1 MRLLVDLTSCEDA
14 ASGAGRRALE
24 LWPRLLTLL
33 GSGDRVAF
41 VASPS
46 FGTLLRARAPEAELL
61 PFPGR
66 AGRPWSRFRHL
77 NPLIRRW
84 LRDEGF
90 EAVHQETLPLAAP
103 PRTIFTLHDLRGVH
117 PRFRTARWRRV
128 AASFLL
134 QSQVSRCARI
144 ITVSAWMKTEIQA
157 RRGLGNVPVAVVPNA
172 VDRECFRSGGL
183 GPEVLTDRGLEAGA
197 YLLHVGH
204 REPRKNLPFLVE
216 VLKVLVERGRDLRL
230 VLVGRRKGRYAVPER
245 RARKLRIE
253 DRLILL
259 DDVSDGEL
267 PPLYRG
273 AHTVLV
279 PSLYEGFGMTALEA
293 VAAGAPVLAP
303 RRGPFPEFLSE
314 GQLLPAEAG
323 AEMWAEAVTEGRGAT
338 DSSAPLSLLDWDS
351 AARALAD
358 ALFG

>member
-24 LWPRLLTLL
+24 LWPRLVSLL
-33 GSGDRVAF
+33 GSNDRVAF
-41 VASPS
+41 VTSPS
-46 FGTLLRARAPEAELL
+46 FGALIRARASRAELL

-77 NPLIRRW
+77 NPRIRRW
-84 LRDEGF
+84 LRDDGF
-90 EAVHQETLPLAAP
+90 DVVHQETLPLASP
-103 PRTIFTLHDLRGVH
+103 PRTIFTLHDLREVH
-117 PRFRTARWRRV
+117 PRFRSARWRRV

-144 ITVSAWMKTEIQA
+144 LTVSEWMKAEIQG
-157 RRGLGNVPVAVVPNA
+157 RRGLRNVPVDVVPNA
-172 VDRECFRSGGL
+172 VDREYFRTGG
-183 GPEVLTDRGLEAGA
+183 RGWEALSEWSLEAGA

-216 VLKVLVERGRDLRL
+216 VLKELVERGRDLRL
-230 VLVGRRKGRYAVPER
+230 VLVGRRKGRYAVPEK
-245 RARKLRIE
+245 RARKLGME
-253 DRLILL
+253 DRLVLL
-259 DDVSDGEL
+259 DDVTDDQL

-303 RRGPFPEFLSE
+303 RRGPFPEFLSD
-314 GQLLPAEAG
+314 GQLVPPDAG
-323 AEMWAEAVTEGRGAT
+323 AEAWADAVEEGRGAS
-338 DSSAPLSLLDWDS
+338 DPSAPLPDWDG
-351 AARALAD
+351 AARALAE
-358 ALFG
+358 ALFA